1 MRIRSLFHTFSKM
14 MVGTLLLALAA
25 PASADL
31 ALDVQPARY
40 EFQVAPG
47 TEQTVPITV
56 RNVGTAD
63 VHVVAT
69 VNDFTLTA
77 NGAYG
82 FLPAGSLK
90 WSAGKWVSINPREF
104 DLPPGTFQQI
114 RYSVDVPHG
123 MSGEYSSLVFFTTR
137 PTRKPGAF
145 GVAERV
151 GSKIYV
157 LVNDTAKVSG
167 EITDVTTRPYAGGQQ
182 YAINFKN
189 TGNIHLYLNGHIDI
203 KQGGS
208 VVDQITLP
216 KDTLVERGGMRVI
229 DGQGKRLQ
237 PGSYQ
242 AVAIVDYG
250 GTSLVAGQTAFVVH

>member
-1 MRIRSLFHTFSKM
+1 MAI
-14 MVGTLLLALAA
+14 GTLILFAAA

-40 EFQVAPG
+40 EFQVSAG
-47 TEQTVPITV
+47 GSQTVPITI
-56 RNVGTAD
+56 RNAGTAP

-69 VNDFTLTA
+69 VNDFTVNQSGTYA
-77 NGAYG
+77 
-82 FLPAGSLK
+82 FLAPGSIK

-114 RYSVDVPHG
+114 RYSVDVPQG
-123 MSGEYSSLVFFTTR
+123 VAGEYSSLIFFTTR

-157 LVNDTAKVSG
+157 LVNNTAKING
-167 EITDVTTRPYAGGQQ
+167 EITDLATRPYAGGQQ
-182 YAINFKN
+182 YSVNFKN
-189 TGNIHLYLNGHIDI
+189 TGNLHLYLNGHVDV

-208 VVDQITLP
+208 LVDQIQLP
-216 KDTLVERGGMRVI
+216 KDTLVERGGIRVI
-229 DGQGKRLQ
+229 EGQGKRLA

-242 AVAIVDYG
+242 AVAVVDYG
-250 GTSLVAGQTAFVVH
+250 GSSLVAGQTAFVVH